1 MDECANVRTKSVATE
16 DARPRRERMT
26 DECDFTL
33 ADQRHLVGGERAR
46 TRFDEQ
52 SAGCDALRAKTLTEA
67 RGRIETILRRVSR
80 REWGRTR
87 AKRRIEIVLARFD
100 VESRR
105 TRDSRNGPRAAVTQ
119 GSRRRA
125 RSRERETDLDRVCCV

>member
-1 MDECANVRTKSVATE
+1 M
-16 DARPRRERMT
+16 
-26 DECDFTL
+26 
-33 ADQRHLVGGERAR
+33 
-46 TRFDEQ
+46 
-52 SAGCDALRAKTLTEA
+52 RAKTLTEA

-105 TRDSRNGPRAAVTQ
+105 TRDSRNGTRAAVTQ
-119 GSRRRA
+119 GSRRLA
-125 RSRERETDLDRVCCV
+125 RSRERDTDLDRVCCV

>member
-52 SAGCDALRAKTLTEA
+52 SRARDAMRAKTLTEA
-67 RGRIETILRRVSR
+67 RGWIETILRRVSR

-105 TRDSRNGPRAAVTQ
+105 TRDS
-119 GSRRRA
+119 
-125 RSRERETDLDRVCCV
+125 

>member
-26 DECDFTL
+26 DECDFAL

-52 SAGCDALRAKTLTEA
+52 SARCDALRAKTLTEA

-105 TRDSRNGPRAAVTQ
+105 MRDSRNVTR
-119 GSRRRA
+119 GSSRRA
-125 RSRERETDLDRVCCV
+125 RSRERKTDLDRVCCV